1 MPIYDDREG
10 TMNCPN
16 CGKQVADSARF
27 CNHCGMS
34 LGNGDK
40 ATQTVETV
48 PVPGEGR
55 KPHAT
60 GAAMPGGAP
69 NSAPNGSPR
78 SPHVPYPGNAR
89 PSDAYASSNIPSG
102 GSSGASSSN
111 KKSART
117 VVIVVVAALTLLMA
131 TCTAFCVSGAIS
143 LSNYAK
149 STKYPV
155 TFTISITS
163 EFDGTSSRIPVEVT
177 GRDVSGNDVNE
188 TVFLAYSGVDVELP
202 EGEYQVKAVGSPI
215 ASDGTIYKV
224 PSTTIDFEVSS
235 KKATNKNGGV
245 TVQKV
250 LSFLP
255 IAPKDMTD
263 EQIKDAIAWAR
274 KDEKSNADIGQL
286 EKATQQR
293 KESAKSTTGK

>member
-1 MPIYDDREG
+1 
-10 TMNCPN
+10 MNCPN

-34 LGNGDK
+34 LGNGSK
-40 ATQTVETV
+40 ATRTVETV

-55 KPHAT
+55 TPRASD
-60 GAAMPGGAP
+60 AAMPGGAP
-69 NSAPNGSPR
+69 NNASSGSPR
-78 SPHVPYPGNAR
+78 SPHVPYPGNAT
-89 PSDAYASSNIPSG
+89 PSDAHATSNIPSG
-102 GSSGASSSN
+102 GSSGASSNN

-131 TCTAFCVSGAIS
+131 TCTAFCVSGAVS

-149 STKYPV
+149 SVKYPV

-163 EFDGTSSRIPVEVT
+163 EFDSTSSRIPVEVT
-177 GRDVSGNDVNE
+177 GHDTNGNDVNE
-188 TVFLAYSGVDVELP
+188 TVFLAYSGVDMELP

-274 KDEKSNADIGQL
+274 KDEKSNADVGQL

-293 KESAKSTTGK
+293 KESAKSTTDK